1 LKAAEDRQ
9 LALLD
14 RAGASKSP
22 AAVQQLTLAADQFL
36 VRRFIGSQ
44 TGEESSKPPRRGD
57 TNGSMGRSVIAGY
70 HWFNDWGRDTMISLP
85 GLALA
90 TGRGPA
96 HPGVSEVAAALAGRL
111 PCFEL
116 LMPGRPG
123 PWLTEVLA
131 PEEAIA

>member
-1 LKAAEDRQ
+1 MPHGRREASVLYPAAELRPDRVVVPRRVDHQ
-9 LALLD
+9 RALLQPCEPG
-14 RAGASKSP
+14 RATQALVAGTY
-22 AAVQQLTLAADQFL
+22 AAGEL
-36 VRRFIGSQ
+36 RRYWSF
-44 TGEESSKPPRRGD
+44 D
-57 TNGSMGRSVIAGY
+57 A
-70 HWFNDWGRDTMISLP
+70 L
-85 GLALA
+85 LALA